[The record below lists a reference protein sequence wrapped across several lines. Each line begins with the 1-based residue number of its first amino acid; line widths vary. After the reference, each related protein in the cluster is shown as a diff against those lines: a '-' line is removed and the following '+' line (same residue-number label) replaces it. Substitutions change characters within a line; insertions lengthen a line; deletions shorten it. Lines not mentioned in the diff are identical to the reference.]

1 MDEKDFEENVSDIKI
16 EQRYHERHFNELYN
30 SGYRDGY
37 QANME
42 NEKYLQD
49 GFNIGYNISAKIS
62 FLIGTIY
69 ACFEKYKF
77 TSIDADFYEDNHE
90 LIKLKDLVSTIESQ
104 ILNYNYDLIIK
115 ASSDSN
121 VESNVELNEIFKQF
135 YDRLASIKELI
146 LNYKPETANHDAKIG
161 NDMDN
166 LVKLIEEMRNF
177 NK

>member
-77 TSIDADFYEDNHE
+77 TTSEGNSPI
-90 LIKLKDLVSTIESQ
+90 SP
-104 ILNYNYDLIIK
+104 ILFPFWKTMLGPVLHTEN
-115 ASSDSN
+115 
-121 VESNVELNEIFKQF
+121 
-135 YDRLASIKELI
+135 I
-146 LNYKPETANHDAKIG
+146 LG
-161 NDMDN
+161 
-166 LVKLIEEMRNF
+166 
-177 NK
+177 